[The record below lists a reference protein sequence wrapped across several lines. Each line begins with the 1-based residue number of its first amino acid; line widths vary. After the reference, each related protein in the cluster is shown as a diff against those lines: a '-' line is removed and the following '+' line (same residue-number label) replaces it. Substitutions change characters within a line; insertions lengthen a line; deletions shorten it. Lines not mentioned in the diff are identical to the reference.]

1 MSKIYVVKLRNE
13 DILEDIK
20 KDLSKGGNIAIMKD
34 AEQALQSAV
43 VQLALEKGYRI
54 QTSGGL
60 IHVYPIQK
68 QKSKKKSN
76 ESGDSATPKKT
87 IKKKIEKMKIA
98 CLFHFLLSN

>member
-87 IKKKIEKMKIA
+87 IKKKNRKNEDCVFVSFFIK
-98 CLFHFLLSN
+98 